1 MLLMPLCRSIQGQT
15 FRLMPAI
22 FGHASLFGSGSFLL
36 FWVCWCFF
44 SAKEN
49 QIKSPRDDGSIQLFA
64 MPKNCEIIEVRNSA
78 DELGFPCSRTASKEC
93 SDCGIQLCE
102 DHAEPCGTCFS
113 IFCPPCRF
121 LHRGQHSKPAHGERR
136 ERKRA

>member
-1 MLLMPLCRSIQGQT
+1 MSCDWRRSLITHPDAISFLRILGERVFQQPLAIALTIPVLSAAIYDMSS
-15 FRLMPAI
+15 RLPSMPA
-22 FGHASLFGSGSFLL
+22 H
-36 FWVCWCFF
+36 
-44 SAKEN
+44 
-49 QIKSPRDDGSIQLFA
+49 
-64 MPKNCEIIEVRNSA
+64 CEIIEVRNSA

-121 LHRGQHSKPAHGERR
+121 LHRAQHSKPAHGERR
-136 ERKRA
+136 ERKRGLESV

>member
-1 MLLMPLCRSIQGQT
+1 MPLCRSIQGQT

-93 SDCGIQLCE
+93 SDCGSSLCKSHTE
-102 DHAEPCGTCFS
+102 TCGICNGV
-113 IFCPPCRF
+113 FCPSCLSF
-121 LHRGQHSKPAHGERR
+121 HSVQHSKPASADHGERR